1 MAHSLARRAAL
12 GVSSQSRLLALETS
26 QRSCQTSLETRL
38 LAVSGV
44 REMHSKTSGLM
55 EPLEKPWPYKKIGY
69 NNFFHLIDNTTK
81 RFKDNSK
88 MVVVEGPPAIDKTKF
103 AMELAEEFGMKYV
116 PGTSMEQWYINSYG
130 YDLRELDH
138 AMTWTRNKS
147 FDEKKFAQDPA
158 GQEGGADRMMF
169 NLHLMR
175 YFHYME
181 GLEHLFNTG
190 QGIVT
195 EKSPHS
201 DWVFIEAAYRQGWI
215 SKTTRKYYYTIRD
228 QTICELLRPNLIIYL
243 DAPVDVVQKN
253 IRTRAQTTHPWE
265 KNSPVF
271 ENTGYLEHLYDD
283 LFKKQYLPEA
293 GIHSYVLTYDWSE
306 GGDTEVVVEDIDR
319 MGHAMDYHD
328 KYDKQQLDW
337 RLLTEDNFGQK
348 RYNYTAGSGKMK
360 LLHHFN
366 SPHWFA
372 DEITLTTTEAQEQDR
387 VRTRLPG
394 SMFQPGYNTELG
406 DKEPFFNFLNGK
418 WGREGG
424 YGDVPYNLENSHN
437 DSELEHGDRVRAK
450 AREAGD
456 VDWWK
461 KGWAAASH

>member
-12 GVSSQSRLLALETS
+12 GVTSQTCQSRLLAVT
-26 QRSCQTSLETRL
+26 
-38 LAVSGV
+38 GV
-44 REMHSKTSGLM
+44 RDMHSKTSGLM
-55 EPLEKPWPYKKIGY
+55 EPLEKPWPYKKLGY
-69 NNFFHLIDNTTK
+69 NNFFHLLDNTTK

-88 MVVVEGPPAIDKTKF
+88 MIVVEGPPALDKTKF
-103 AMELAEEFGMKYV
+103 AIELADEFGMKYV

-147 FDEKKFAQDPA
+147 FDEKKFAMDPTA
-158 GQEGGADRMMF
+158 QEGATDRMMF
-169 NLHLMR
+169 NLHLLR
-175 YFHYME
+175 YFHYLE

-228 QTICELLRPNLIIYL
+228 QTMCELLRPNLIIYL

-253 IRTRAQTTHPWE
+253 IRTRAETSHPWE

-293 GIHSYVLTYDWSE
+293 GIYSYVLSYDWSE

-348 RYNYTAGSGKMK
+348 RYNYTGDGKMR
-360 LLHHFN
+360 LLHQFN

-372 DEITLTTTEAQEQDR
+372 DEITLTAVEAQEMDR

-394 SMFQPGYNTELG
+394 TMYQPGFNTALG
-406 DKEPFFNFLNGK
+406 DPEPFWGFLNGK
-418 WGREGG
+418 FGREGS
-424 YGDVPYNLENSHN
+424 YGDVPYHVEPSHS

-456 VDWWK
+456 ADWYK
-461 KGWAAASH
+461 KGWYAGAAAGH